1 MKRLAPHASPTDK
14 RWVMALLALV
24 TAIDFFENGLFVFSA
39 SHIQGGIDAGPQE
52 FVQVIV
58 AFACAS
64 MLVILNQAWL
74 AHRLGYR
81 GLLTLALSLFAAGAL
96 FSGFSDNTTELV
108 IARTI
113 QGAGSGALFT
123 SSRILINLMFKPAQR
138 PQATRFFMI
147 GIFGTSVLAPL
158 LAGYWIDDWGWRW
171 VFWGVV
177 PPAILAA
184 IGSWFWLPAVAP
196 KQRHGGYV
204 SPMPLLL
211 FIIGVV
217 CVQMGFSEAR
227 FNIFEHPFRVFAM
240 LGLGIGLI
248 FAFARH
254 QWQHPTPLLVLRG
267 LGHPAYLTG
276 LVLYFLHY
284 FLSNFSNYLFPQYVE
299 IGQRIPVAQTGA
311 LMSLSALVSF
321 IVIIWYLLWGV
332 RRVPKKW
339 LMVVAMAALA
349 GYSLWFANLPAS
361 VAQSALWPGLLGKG
375 IFGVLLVIPVAGLT
389 FRSLR
394 EEDFA
399 HGYRNKNLLRQMAGS
414 FAQAV
419 AAILLHNRQA
429 IAHDRLIESV
439 NPYNFNYNETASV
452 LQGILQHQGIPPAQV
467 HTATLVQL
475 NEMVM
480 QQTQVLACADLY
492 RFLAAMA
499 VFATVV
505 ILTQRHLK

>member
-1 MKRLAPHASPTDK
+1 MKRLAPYASPADK
-14 RWVMALLALV
+14 RWVMVLLALV

-58 AFACAS
+58 AYACAS

-81 GLLTLALSLFAAGAL
+81 GLLTLALSLFAVGSL
-96 FSGFSDNTTELV
+96 LSGFSENTTQLI

-113 QGAGSGALFT
+113 QGLGSGALFT
-123 SSRILINLMFKPAQR
+123 SSRILINLMFKAVQR
-138 PQATRFFMI
+138 PVATRFFMI
-147 GIFGTSVLAPL
+147 GIFGSSVLAPL

-177 PPAILAA
+177 PPAVLAA
-184 IGSWFWLPAVAP
+184 VGSWFWLPAVAP
-196 KQRHGGYV
+196 NQRHGGYV
-204 SPMPLLL
+204 SPLPLLL

-217 CVQMGFSEAR
+217 CVQLGFSEAR
-227 FNIFEHPFRVFAM
+227 FDIFEHPLKVTAM
-240 LGLGIGLI
+240 LLLGGGLI

-299 IGQRIPVAQTGA
+299 VGLRIPVAQTGL

-339 LMVVAMAALA
+339 LMLAAMAALA

-361 VAQSALWPGLLGKG
+361 VPQAALWPGLLGKG

-389 FRSLR
+389 FRGLR

-399 HGYRNKNLLRQMAGS
+399 HGYRNKNLLRQMASS

-419 AAILLHNRQA
+419 AAILMHNRQMVA
-429 IAHDRLIESV
+429 YDRLIETV
-439 NPYNFNYNETASV
+439 NPYNFNYLQTVDV
-452 LQGILQHQGIPPAQV
+452 LQGMLLHQGISPAQI
-467 HTATLVQL
+467 HAATLEQL
-475 NEMVM
+475 SSMVM
-480 QQTQVLACADLY
+480 QQTQILACADLY
-492 RFLAAMA
+492 RFLAGMA

-505 ILTQRHLK
+505 ILAQRQLK